1 MFPQESVSTHLI
13 LPLFPQFFIPQPQ
26 SQPLPLP
33 LPLAG
38 VFSLALPLALGL
50 VLVAVPTESG
60 GQQVPRWVGVM
71 VGVRA
76 EVGGSQ
82 SQSTGPAVF
91 F

>member
-26 SQPLPLP
+26 PLP
-33 LPLAG
+33 G